1 MANKN
6 KNVIIVLNHKSLHIL
21 RSQIPVYYFLANN
34 SESCPELSGERLLTT
49 VAEGESFEG
58 LSVSL
63 IRIEMIWDVIKMI
76 MISIKIM
83 MRMLRMMIKTTIRMM
98 MMLLRYTCNVVA
110 ATHHS
115 QWLSGGASQ
124 FHFAC
129 DISNYIKLYGW
140 KRFERWK
147 IF

>member
-34 SESCPELSGERLLTT
+34 SESCPERSGERLLTT

-63 IRIEMIWDVIKMI
+63 IEMIYDVIKMF

-83 MRMLRMMIKTTIRMM
+83 IRMQM
-98 MMLLRYTCNVVA
+98 DR
-110 ATHHS
+110 
-115 QWLSGGASQ
+115 
-124 FHFAC
+124 
-129 DISNYIKLYGW
+129 
-140 KRFERWK
+140 
-147 IF
+147 

>member
-6 KNVIIVLNHKSLHIL
+6 KNVIIVLNHKLHML

-63 IRIEMIWDVIKMI
+63 IRIEMIMV

-98 MMLLRYTCNVVA
+98 MMVLRYICNVVA

-115 QWLSGGASQ
+115 QWLSGEGSQ
-124 FHFAC
+124 FHQPTCFTF
-129 DISNYIKLYGW
+129 K
-140 KRFERWK
+140 
-147 IF
+147 